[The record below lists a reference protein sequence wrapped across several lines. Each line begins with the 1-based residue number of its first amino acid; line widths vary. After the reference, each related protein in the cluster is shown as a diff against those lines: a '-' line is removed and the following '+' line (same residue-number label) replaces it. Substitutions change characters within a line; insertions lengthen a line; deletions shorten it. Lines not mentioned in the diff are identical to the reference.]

1 MPDTPPLHP
10 QAQAAGSADVSV
22 ARRPGARLRLG
33 PIDGDPITKAARLDQ
48 LTPHQR
54 ALRLAVLQEFKAKKV
69 RKFIEKQV
77 EHINTNRQIAEG
89 IKFLFDEHDRPPPNA
104 PLEDIIAERRNIEY
118 QIRWFEAI
126 LSELRSRLVKVKEI
140 EDYALEGLGLD
151 APPED

>member
-1 MPDTPPLHP
+1 MPENPMPDLAELDALTERAP
-10 QAQAAGSADVSV
+10 GS
-22 ARRPGARLRLG
+22 RLRLG
-33 PIDGDPITKAARLDQ
+33 PIDGDPVTKAPYLDA

-54 ALRLAVLQEFKAKKV
+54 ALRLAVLREFKAKKV

-77 EHINTNRQIAEG
+77 EHINTNRQVAEG

-104 PLEDIIAERRNIEY
+104 PIEDIIEERRNIEY

-126 LSELRSRLVKVKEI
+126 LGELRNRLVKVKEI

-151 APPED
+151 PSPKA